1 VILLWCALVYLVLS
15 AFARPRPER
24 TFFEKRND
32 VLEHLSAA
40 EEKLKKDLDDLEAS
54 IQVEL
59 ETLNS
64 LAA

>member
-1 VILLWCALVYLVLS
+1 VL
-15 AFARPRPER
+15 
-24 TFFEKRND
+24 K
-32 VLEHLSAA
+32 HLSAA